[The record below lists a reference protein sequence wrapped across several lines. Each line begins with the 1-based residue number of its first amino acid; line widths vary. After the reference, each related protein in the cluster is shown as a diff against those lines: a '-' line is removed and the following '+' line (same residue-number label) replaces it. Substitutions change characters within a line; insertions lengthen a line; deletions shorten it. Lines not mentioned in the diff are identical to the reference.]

1 MVGHNRS
8 HDESADSSS
17 NESGRSIGLGTL
29 AFVAA
34 CGLGIGL
41 LTAPETGTKVRKR
54 LRKRLAAVGSEVVDR
69 WDDVHDR
76 FDEARKTG
84 TETGRD
90 LRKGVQR
97 SMSKIRE
104 DIEDR
109 WDATQSRFSDLE
121 GQLEHLG
128 GRERDEGGSGMVGVA
143 LGLAAGAGL
152 AYFMLADNA
161 APARTK
167 VREMASD
174 LRQQATDHWQQFRRN
189 ATDTKADATTAA
201 EEARF

>member
-1 MVGHNRS
+1 MVGHNQN
-8 HDESADSSS
+8 HNESDDSSS
-17 NESGRSIGLGTL
+17 NENGRSIGLGTL

-41 LTAPETGTKVRKR
+41 LTAPETGAKVRKR
-54 LRKRLAAVGSEVVDR
+54 LRKRLAAVGSEVADR
-69 WDDVHDR
+69 WDDVQDR
-76 FDEARKTG
+76 FDEVRKTG
-84 TETGRD
+84 TQTGRE

-97 SMSKIRE
+97 NMSKIRE

-109 WDATQSRFSDLE
+109 WDATQARFSDLE
-121 GQLEHLG
+121 DQLEHLG

-143 LGLAAGAGL
+143 LGVAAGAGL
-152 AYFMLADNA
+152 AYFLLADNA

-174 LRQQATDHWQQFRRN
+174 LRQQATDRWQQFRRN
-189 ATDTKADATTAA
+189 RGSTMADATTAA
-201 EEARF
+201 DEARF